1 MTGSTCTPGWI
12 SRQAILGARPVPVAP
27 FPSGGAVPGGLVI
40 LAGDWMDRSGRRGRG
55 LAAAPSCDRVRL
67 EGHPSPEAGFLSVFW
82 EVRNLNPDDSILF

>member
-40 LAGDWMDRSGRRGRG
+40 LAGDWMDRSGKRTGCRSRLRPRATRGTSLSRGR
-55 LAAAPSCDRVRL
+55 LFVRVL
-67 EGHPSPEAGFLSVFW
+67 GSEKPEP
-82 EVRNLNPDDSILF
+82 R